1 MLVAWDM
8 GDCRGNLG
16 TARPDSCQEAREVA
30 CDAGPGR
37 AGLWRAVRDRLR
49 EDADGAG
56 VELSR
61 ARGAAGVALPRGS
74 PESALLELCGIGQV
88 GGVEARRDDE
98 SPPCLPIGG
107 LAGLVNGQEEQ
118 DATLVKPEVPRRV
131 CVRHDDLFYE
141 SSLDIVVV
149 ASYALILAP
158 RHQPLPCGPVVG
170 DGRPGAAFVN
180 QVASRLRGKRIQIA
194 HHDFPSML
202 ATATSPAWRPS
213 SRYAKLAGALDL
225 PGRALL
231 PGLRIT
237 YDLAFDR
244 KCEASHLRSTSAV
257 HFSQSF
263 TRHRHLPLRH
273 RRWRA
278 SRPRPSPAAAP
289 P

>member
-1 MLVAWDM
+1 M

-30 CDAGPGR
+30 CDVELGR

-61 ARGAAGVALPRGS
+61 ARGAAALAEVAGGAEVALPRGS

-118 DATLVKPEVPRRV
+118 DATFIKPEVPRRV

-158 RHQPLPCGPVVG
+158 RHQPLPCGLVVG
-170 DGRPGAAFVN
+170 DGRPGVTFVN

-202 ATATSPAWRPS
+202 AITTSPA
-213 SRYAKLAGALDL
+213 
-225 PGRALL
+225 
-231 PGLRIT
+231 
-237 YDLAFDR
+237 
-244 KCEASHLRSTSAV
+244 
-257 HFSQSF
+257 
-263 TRHRHLPLRH
+263 
-273 RRWRA
+273 
-278 SRPRPSPAAAP
+278 
-289 P
+289 